1 MVLFHSLEVGLVMK
15 VGQEIESIR
24 KKLGFSVV
32 FMCNAFNISE
42 TDYYKIITGK
52 YRLNTYQLIMFIDAT
67 KTPLES
73 IK

>member
-1 MVLFHSLEVGLVMK
+1 MFESGAVMK

-32 FMCNAFNISE
+32 FMCNVFNVSE
-42 TDYYKIITGK
+42 PDYYKIIAGK

-67 KTPLES
+67 KTPLKS
-73 IK
+73 IEEYL